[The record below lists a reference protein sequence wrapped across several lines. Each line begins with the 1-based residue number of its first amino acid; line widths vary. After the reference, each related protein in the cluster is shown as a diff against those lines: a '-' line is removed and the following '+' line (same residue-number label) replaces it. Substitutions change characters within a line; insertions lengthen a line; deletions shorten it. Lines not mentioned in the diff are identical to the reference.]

1 MCPSFY
7 ALLIIALLA
16 NYCLSFS
23 GTSSCYGDYQNILKS
38 GSIVG
43 AGIGNFISGEFF
55 LLVHSSDVNVIGED
69 WTYSTAICSSWTS
82 FNSGIDNFKLS
93 LFY

>member
-55 LLVHSSDVNVIGED
+55 LLVHSSDAND
-69 WTYSTAICSSWTS
+69 HRRRLDLL
-82 FNSGIDNFKLS
+82 NSVMFLLDEF
-93 LFY
+93 